1 MGIDIPLSGAGHK
14 HKREH
19 SDMGLFRI
27 GIAAMALLVGAAAAT
42 IPATADGT
50 RGPAGF
56 DQPYYPSI
64 WQGLYGGVHL
74 GYGWSGDADGFVGG
88 GQVGFNWQSQQ
99 LVFGIEADISLSDIS
114 VTERLIGPG
123 VVVSATGSIDWI
135 ATIRGRAGVLIQPGL
150 LLYATAGLGI
160 VNAEVHGSVNVV
172 GLGQISA
179 RESDTETGFVYG
191 IGLENKLN
199 ERVSLR
205 LEYLGFG
212 NFDSVGDFG
221 IVRAGVSFKFGP

>member
-1 MGIDIPLSGAGHK
+1 MGTFRDSVATLAVLIGA
-14 HKREH
+14 
-19 SDMGLFRI
+19 SV
-27 GIAAMALLVGAAAAT
+27 AALPAAA
-42 IPATADGT
+42 DGG

-56 DQPYYPSI
+56 ERPYYPGI

-99 LVFGIEADISLSDIS
+99 FVYGIEADISLSDIS

-123 VVVSATGSIDWI
+123 VVVSATGSINWL
-135 ATIRGRAGVLIQPGL
+135 ATIRGRAGVLVTPSL

-160 VNAEVHGSVNVV
+160 VSAEVHGSVNVI
-172 GLGQISA
+172 GLGQIGA

-191 IGLENKLN
+191 IGVENKFS
-199 ERVSLR
+199 ERLSVR

-212 NFDSVGDFG
+212 HFDTVGDFG
-221 IVRAGVSFKFGP
+221 IVRAGLNFKFGP